1 MINPDT
7 TPLERATARA
17 EFTTAAPYR
26 LYDRPFGRIS
36 WGAVFAG
43 AIIALATQLVLTLIG
58 VAIGLATL
66 SPATGESPSGNAL
79 GAGAG
84 IWLVVSSLISLFL
97 GGYIAGRLGGTFNG
111 WLHGLT
117 TWGTVTLLT
126 IMLLTTAAGQ
136 LIGTASALAN
146 FAVSNSDKASQVQLP
161 PALQQSVDQLKSQ
174 ASQSADQATTQ
185 AQSTDPQTREAQAR
199 EVGQKAAKGGAAGT
213 GAAAFAM
220 ILGALAA
227 AFGGKTGER
236 RPVRDVS
243 DVDDRTTDRTVVDR
257 NVP

>member
-97 GGYIAGRLGGTFNG
+97 GGYIAGRLGGTLKG
-111 WLHGLT
+111 WLIGQT
-117 TWGTVTLLT
+117 TWGNVVYMTNTLLYKV
-126 IMLLTTAAGQ
+126 AC
-136 LIGTASALAN
+136 
-146 FAVSNSDKASQVQLP
+146 
-161 PALQQSVDQLKSQ
+161 QSHC
-174 ASQSADQATTQ
+174 T
-185 AQSTDPQTREAQAR
+185 
-199 EVGQKAAKGGAAGT
+199 
-213 GAAAFAM
+213 
-220 ILGALAA
+220 
-227 AFGGKTGER
+227 
-236 RPVRDVS
+236 
-243 DVDDRTTDRTVVDR
+243 
-257 NVP
+257 